1 MDGDRNGI
9 LNEDEFRELLIQMR
23 VLNKEEDLI
32 VLLQIVDP
40 YNNQKMTYSEVVHL
54 LSSHMIPAGGDQ
66 DLSGN
71 PGDSL
76 STTQPH
82 LFNQQISVLEKFVN
96 MRTGGAYF
104 DGRPSASSL
113 PGINAKQNYGVAGGG
128 QEDIRMMIMNMREED
143 ANIDDHHQQ

>member
-1 MDGDRNGI
+1 MFKQMDGDRNGI
-9 LNEDEFRELLIQMR
+9 LNEDDFRELLVQMR

-76 STTQPH
+76 STT
-82 LFNQQISVLEKFVN
+82 
-96 MRTGGAYF
+96 
-104 DGRPSASSL
+104 
-113 PGINAKQNYGVAGGG
+113 
-128 QEDIRMMIMNMREED
+128 
-143 ANIDDHHQQ
+143 